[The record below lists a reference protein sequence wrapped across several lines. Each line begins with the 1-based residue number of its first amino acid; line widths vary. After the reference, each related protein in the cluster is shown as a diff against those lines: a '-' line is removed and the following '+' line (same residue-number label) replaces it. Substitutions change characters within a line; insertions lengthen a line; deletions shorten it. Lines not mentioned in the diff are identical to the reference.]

1 MPRLDAASQ
10 AHLEAFQRFKIKHPH
25 LEEMDRLLSEAIA
38 EHTSYNLLALYGP
51 SGVGKSTVIRRIAD
65 RMREINNHTAA
76 VAASVQQQNA
86 ATGEITQNVASAA
99 QGTKEIVLVLGDVAG
114 AATETRGSAET
125 VLAASQ
131 AVETAAAELRSE
143 VEGFLQKVAI

>member
-51 SGVGKSTVIRRIAD
+51 SGVGKSTVNAGSLIAHELKSRIP
-65 RMREINNHTAA
+65 RSRQSLLSRHHQKM
-76 VAASVQQQNA
+76 
-86 ATGEITQNVASAA
+86 
-99 QGTKEIVLVLGDVAG
+99 LGHKPD
-114 AATETRGSAET
+114 
-125 VLAASQ
+125 
-131 AVETAAAELRSE
+131 
-143 VEGFLQKVAI
+143 

>member
-1 MPRLDAASQ
+1 
-10 AHLEAFQRFKIKHPH
+10 
-25 LEEMDRLLSEAIA
+25 
-38 EHTSYNLLALYGP
+38 
-51 SGVGKSTVIRRIAD
+51 
-65 RMREINNHTAA
+65 
-76 VAASVQQQNA
+76 VQQQNA

-99 QGTKEIVLVLGDVAG
+99 QGTKEIVSVLADVSG

-131 AVETAAAELRSE
+131 AVETAAADLRAE

>member
-65 RMREINNHTAA
+65 RARAEEPNPSLTP
-76 VAASVQQQNA
+76 VV
-86 ATGEITQNVASAA
+86 
-99 QGTKEIVLVLGDVAG
+99 IV
-114 AATETRGSAET
+114 
-125 VLAASQ
+125 
-131 AVETAAAELRSE
+131 
-143 VEGFLQKVAI
+143 